1 MKRPTYGDEQPIAA
15 YATPLAES
23 ALTLIRTS
31 GKESIHQLARVFSR
45 PDRLRTSEGNR
56 ILHGWIQTEEGTKL
70 DEVLLMVYRAPHS
83 YTGEDGV
90 DISCHGGYAAARAV
104 MQALLSVGFREAL
117 PGEFTFRAFLHGK
130 LDLTRAE
137 SVLEMVQART
147 DEARRHA
154 VDRLLGKLEA
164 EIRSIKEQLMTA
176 LAATELFLDYSEDDG
191 VSLIAQEGKDT
202 GGSLPEQ
209 LEAAGRMPDRPLVV
223 EAQHR
228 LRDLARSYQRERLY
242 TEGALI
248 AIAGPPNAGKSSLFN
263 QLVKEERSIV
273 TDIPGTTRDY
283 IEAWISIEGIPIRLV
298 DTAGLR
304 DAQDPIEQI
313 GVARSKSI
321 LQRAD
326 AVLYVLDGT
335 VGISEED
342 HLFLEQYRRIAQG
355 PYEKSPDQEEISE
368 NRKGKELPLCIVW
381 NKADMA
387 PLTNQKEASLRQAL
401 GPLLGSVPVCV
412 VSALTGTGIPEL
424 AEKMVPLLGV
434 EKKEVSEQSVGI
446 GSVRQKERIE
456 RALAAVEEALVLDSQ
471 GEPLDIIAPLLREA
485 VDALGEITGEVST
498 ADILETMFSRFC
510 VGK

>member
-1 MKRPTYGDEQPIAA
+1 MQRPTYGDEQPIAA

-31 GKESIHQLARVFSR
+31 GKDCIRQLARVFSR
-45 PDRLRTSEGNR
+45 PDRLQTSPGNR
-56 ILHGWIQTEEGTKL
+56 ILHGWIQTEGGTKL

-147 DEARRHA
+147 DEARGHA

-164 EIRSIKEQLMTA
+164 EIRSIKETLMTA

-191 VSLIAQEGKDT
+191 VSLIAQEGEYT
-202 GGSLPEQ
+202 MESLPEL
-209 LEAAGRMPDRPLVV
+209 LEAAGRMPDRDAVT
-223 EAQHR
+223 EARHR
-228 LRDLARSYQRERLY
+228 LADLARSYQRERLY

-248 AIAGPPNAGKSSLFN
+248 AIAGRPNAGKSSLFN
-263 QLVKEERSIV
+263 QLVREERSIV

-283 IEAWISIEGIPIRLV
+283 IEAWIAIQGIPIRLV

-304 DAQDPIEQI
+304 ESRDPIEQI

-342 HLFLEQYRRIAQG
+342 RLFLEQYRHLAQG
-355 PYEKSPDQEEISE
+355 SQEKSVEQGGAPRDS
-368 NRKGKELPLCIVW
+368 KGQGVPLCIVW
-381 NKADMA
+381 NKEDRV
-387 PLTNQKEASLRQAL
+387 PFTNQKDEELRSFL
-401 GPLLGSVPVCV
+401 GTPWESIPVCA
-412 VSALTGTGIPEL
+412 VSALTGAGIPQL
-424 AEKMVPLLGV
+424 AERMVTLLGV
-434 EKKEVSEQSVGI
+434 EPKEKGNQSVGI
-446 GSVRQKERIE
+446 GSARQKELIE
-456 RALAAVEEALVLDSQ
+456 RALGAVEEALTLDSQ
-471 GEPLDIIAPLLREA
+471 GAPLDIIAPLLREA